1 MLSQK
6 KKTAQ
11 PNRKLVSLLLQQAH
25 VPCDDDALRK
35 TRVSASARMLV
46 TMECLVAC
54 PRWCPRHCDERIMKM
69 TMLSAYLPSSHTRWQ
84 ALHFWRFVR
93 QFWGWR
99 TLCGS
104 RAGQVRC
111 VPLENGWDSYVMAPL
126 IGQYSVSVTL
136 LTNQLFAWVYLNSG
150 PDLTKR
156 VPSSDREREDLS
168 IDVKHDSAR
177 WNEKKLRT
185 IKNVVSYAVLH
196 HICVKL
202 SLRHS
207 VESPHLKRK

>member
-1 MLSQK
+1 
-6 KKTAQ
+6 
-11 PNRKLVSLLLQQAH
+11 
-25 VPCDDDALRK
+25 
-35 TRVSASARMLV
+35 MLV

-54 PRWCPRHCDERIMKM
+54 PRWCPRHCDEWIMKM
-69 TMLSAYLPSSHTRWQ
+69 TMLSAYLPSTHTRWQ
-84 ALHFWRFVR
+84 ALHFWRSVR

-126 IGQYSVSVTL
+126 IGQYSVSLTL

-196 HICVKL
+196 HTWSDKHSLQGSIQSLSVKCCGYSTCKTRL
-202 SLRHS
+202 VHQN
-207 VESPHLKRK
+207 